1 MTRQELKIVSG
12 GQTGVDQG
20 ALEAAL
26 GLGLVWGGWVPKGWR
41 AENGTIPEQFRA
53 RMQEHASANYIVRTR
68 QNVADSH
75 ATLILTDAYPLSGG
89 TQRTRDFCMNMMKS
103 HFVVSFGEADAIG
116 KVRKWL
122 RQFFAAEHPM
132 PFVLNV
138 AGPRES
144 KSPGIQSRTRLFL
157 TEVLGGMSSR
167 QFGHNSFNSD
177 VVCTNSDVA
186 QWYGTAPLM
195 RPLLVRVQPSEPF
208 RCSFD

>member
-1 MTRQELKIVSG
+1 MIKQDLKIVSG

-41 AENGTIPEQFRA
+41 AENGTVPERFRA

-75 ATLILTDAYPLSGG
+75 ATLILTDAYP
-89 TQRTRDFCMNMMKS
+89 TRDFCMNMMKS
-103 HFVVSFGEADAIG
+103 HFVVSFGEADAVG

-122 RQFFAAEHPM
+122 GQFFTTAHPV

-138 AGPRES
+138 VGPRES

-157 TEVLGGMSSR
+157 TEILGGMLE
-167 QFGHNSFNSD
+167 
-177 VVCTNSDVA
+177 V
-186 QWYGTAPLM
+186 
-195 RPLLVRVQPSEPF
+195 
-208 RCSFD
+208 

>member
-20 ALEAAL
+20 ALEAAVDF
-26 GLGLVWGGWVPKGWR
+26 GVDWGGWVPKGWR
-41 AENGTIPEQFRA
+41 AENGTVPEQFRA

-75 ATLILTDAYPLSGG
+75 ATLILTDAYPLTGG
-89 TQRTRDFCMNMMKS
+89 TLRTRDFCMNMMKS
-103 HFVVSFGEADAIG
+103 HFVVSFGEADAVG

-122 RQFFAAEHPM
+122 GQFFAVAHPV

-144 KSPGIQSRTRLFL
+144 KAPGIQSRTRIFL
-157 TEVLGGMSSR
+157 TEVLGGMLE
-167 QFGHNSFNSD
+167 
-177 VVCTNSDVA
+177 VET
-186 QWYGTAPLM
+186 
-195 RPLLVRVQPSEPF
+195 
-208 RCSFD
+208 

>member
-1 MTRQELKIVSG
+1 MTKQDLKIVSG

-41 AENGTIPEQFRA
+41 AENGTVPEQFRA

-103 HFVVSFGEADAIG
+103 HFVVSFGEADAVG
-116 KVRKWL
+116 KVCRRQGAQVARTVFRRRASRAVRPQRRRSARKQVP
-122 RQFFAAEHPM
+122 RHPV
-132 PFVLNV
+132 PH
-138 AGPRES
+138 P
-144 KSPGIQSRTRLFL
+144 
-157 TEVLGGMSSR
+157 
-167 QFGHNSFNSD
+167 
-177 VVCTNSDVA
+177 
-186 QWYGTAPLM
+186 PL
-195 RPLLVRVQPSEPF
+195 PH
-208 RCSFD
+208 